1 MAHNGG
7 QIQHLCGLRQLSA
20 QWCSPDEV
28 KRNPGAL
35 KERGDSRIPL
45 RFIRATRYC
54 VLLLLGMLLPAAA
67 PAGDAVGLPSG
78 YCGWEVVDYMIEK
91 PLCGLQGDAGRGEQI
106 VSDSHLGNCLACH
119 ELPIEG
125 IEAYGTI
132 GPPLEG
138 IGSRMTEAQIRIRIV
153 DTRNINPMS
162 IMPGFYRDPR
172 LINRPGKPYRGKTF
186 LTAQQVEDVIAYLL
200 TLK

>member
-1 MAHNGG
+1 MFVRTG
-7 QIQHLCGLRQLSA
+7 QIILLLVALVPVTGMAEDAVALPDNY
-20 QWCSPDEV
+20 CSWEV
-28 KRNPGAL
+28 K
-35 KERGDSRIPL
+35 
-45 RFIRATRYC
+45 
-54 VLLLLGMLLPAAA
+54 
-67 PAGDAVGLPSG
+67 
-78 YCGWEVVDYMIEK
+78 DYAIEE
-91 PLCGLQGDAGRGEQI
+91 PLCGLDGDALRGKQV

-119 ELPIEG
+119 QLPIPG

-132 GPPLEG
+132 GPPLQG
-138 IGSRMTEAQIRIRIV
+138 IASRFTEAQIRVRIV

-186 LTAQQVEDVIAYLL
+186 LTAQQVEDVIAYLV